1 LFFGLDV
8 KIKKNKIMELRF
20 KKLFQS
26 IDQSDTETFLT
37 FLDENGIFKFGNLPA
52 VEGKDSIREFL
63 NQFFTSIDHTD
74 HKNIEEFQ
82 SGNNWFT
89 TGEVEYT
96 RKDGSK
102 LKVPFCNKF
111 EMNGGD
117 KIKKYEIF
125 VDNSELYK

>member
-1 LFFGLDV
+1 
-8 KIKKNKIMELRF
+8 MELKF
-20 KKLFQS
+20 KELFQA
-26 IDQSDTETFLT
+26 IDQSDTEKFLT
-37 FLDENGIFKFGNLPA
+37 YMEDNGIFKFGNLPP
-52 VEGKDSIREFL
+52 VEGKENIRQFL
-63 NQFFTSIDHTD
+63 DQFFSSIDHTE
-74 HKNIEEFQ
+74 HKSIKEFQ
-82 SGNNWFT
+82 SGNNWFI

-111 EMNGGD
+111 EMNGSD